1 MTAPLHVKRSFSVLR
16 WRLYYL
22 VRLISKRLRKSECQ
36 ESRYQH
42 RRSMWVLNCCC
53 FFHEQISAQSK
64 GEKSYLSNFK
74 FQHFSGGVARLGWGW
89 QWQISTINWQWRGGD
104 ELVLLVTS
112 LLEEYYSSYGGRSAV
127 RESYCVPEQQ
137 ERQVRLY
144 REVLCR
150 NPCWSLVTW
159 FVIIW
164 WMFHWLHFKFH
175 QRNLVFITFNFSSL
189 ITLLILDRCHN

>member
-89 QWQISTINWQWRGGD
+89 QWQISTINWQWRGGGRVSVTRNQSFRRVLQQLWRSLSGPWEPLRSWTTGD
-104 ELVLLVTS
+104 ASASLSWSALQKSMLESCYLVRNYLMNVS
-112 LLEEYYSSYGGRSAV
+112 LTAL
-127 RESYCVPEQQ
+127 
-137 ERQVRLY
+137 
-144 REVLCR
+144 
-150 NPCWSLVTW
+150 
-159 FVIIW
+159 
-164 WMFHWLHFKFH
+164 
-175 QRNLVFITFNFSSL
+175 
-189 ITLLILDRCHN
+189 